1 MSETVKAAGMVLS
14 AMPVGDYDK
23 RLVILTRERGKI
35 TAFARGA
42 RRPTS
47 VLLAAS
53 NPFVMGEFSLI
64 EGRTAYSLI
73 RAEVQNY
80 FTELAMAQP
89 EVYYGFYFLELA
101 DYYGR
106 EGMDESSMLNLLY
119 LAVRAL
125 LNPHLDDRLVRRIF
139 EMRAM
144 TINGE
149 YAPEEGTMSPET
161 LYVCRYIM
169 TAPLQ
174 KLFTFAV
181 TPEVQKELEQTLDR
195 HMKRVMDRRMKS
207 LEILKT
213 LA

>member
-106 EGMDESSMLNLLY
+106 EGMDESPMLNLLY

>member
-1 MSETVKAAGMVLS
+1 MSEAVKVSGMVLS

-35 TAFARGA
+35 TAFARGT

-47 VLLAAS
+47 TLLAVS

-73 RAEVQNY
+73 QASVQNY
-80 FTELAMAQP
+80 FTELATAQP
-89 EVYYGFYFLELA
+89 EVYYGFYFLEFA

-106 EGMDESSMLNLLY
+106 EGTDETPMLNLLY
-119 LAVRAL
+119 LSIRAL
-125 LNPHLDDRLVRRIF
+125 QNPHLDNRLVRRIF

-144 TINGE
+144 TVNGE
-149 YAPEEGTMSPET
+149 YAPEESAMSPET

-169 TAPLQ
+169 SAPLQ
-174 KLFTFAV
+174 KLFTFTV
-181 TPEVQKELEQTLDR
+181 TLEVLEELEKLLDR
-195 HMKRVMDRRMKS
+195 HMKRVLDRKMKS
-207 LEILKT
+207 LEILRT

>member
-106 EGMDESSMLNLLY
+106 EGMDESPMLNLLY

-169 TAPLQ
+169 TSPLQ

-181 TPEVQKELEQTLDR
+181 TPEVQRELEQTLDR
-195 HMKRVMDRRMKS
+195 HMKRVMDRRMRS

>member
-181 TPEVQKELEQTLDR
+181 TPEVQRELEQTLDR
-195 HMKRVMDRRMKS
+195 HMKRVMDRRMRS

>member
-106 EGMDESSMLNLLY
+106 EGMDETPMLNLLY

-195 HMKRVMDRRMKS
+195 HMKRVMDRKMRS